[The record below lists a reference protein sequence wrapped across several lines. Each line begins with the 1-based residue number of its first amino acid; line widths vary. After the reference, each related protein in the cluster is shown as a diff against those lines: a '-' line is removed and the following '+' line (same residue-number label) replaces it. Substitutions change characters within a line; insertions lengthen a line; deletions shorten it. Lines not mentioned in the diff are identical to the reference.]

1 MISIVYFVLFLI
13 LLFIC
18 FIVLLKA
25 LDILYL
31 KSFFKTI
38 TCLLIVFFAVV
49 FPFLGT
55 YCIAKVL
62 SHEEVISFFE
72 VTYLGQKISTF
83 FQFYFIPLFLI
94 FTIISMMVMGYIVLG
109 KLQKQSTKPFLI
121 PDGPNVRNDNLNI
134 EENGFK
140 IRPLTKHDQ
149 EDLLKWLTD
158 EKVLEYHDGRDMK
171 YDIELIQ
178 KQYYNQKNIARYILE
193 KDNESIG
200 YLQYYPLTKKELS
213 KYDFGIDAVVYGI
226 DYFIGLPKYFRK
238 HYDIQFMIMIRDYF
252 LSHNIELLV
261 VDPLIENRRDITC
274 FEKCGFEIYR
284 ILPHHRFHEGVYHD
298 CYLMVCTRDKLHAP
312 VEVRKKKKTSSKKKI
327 NKERDK

>member
-38 TCLLIVFFAVV
+38 TCLFIVFFAIV

-62 SHEEVISFFE
+62 SHEEVIVFFE
-72 VTYLGQKISTF
+72 STYLGQKISTF
-83 FQFYFIPLFLI
+83 FQIYFIPLYFI
-94 FTIISMMVMGYIVLG
+94 FAIISIMVMVYIVLG
-109 KLQKQSTKPFLI
+109 KLQKQSTKPFLV

-140 IRPLTKHDQ
+140 IRPLMENDK
-149 EDLLKWLTD
+149 EALLKWLTD
-158 EKVLEYHDGRDMK
+158 EKVLEYHDGRDVK
-171 YDIELIQ
+171 YDMELIQ

-193 KDNESIG
+193 KDSEKVG
-200 YLQYYPLTKKELS
+200 YLQYYPLTQEELS
-213 KYDFGIDAVVYGI
+213 KYDFGIDTIVYGI
-226 DYFIGLPKYFRK
+226 DYFIGIPKYFRK
-238 HYDIQFMIMIRDYF
+238 HYDIQFVIMIRDYL
-252 LSHNIELLV
+252 LSHNIDLLV
-261 VDPLIENRRDITC
+261 VDPLIENKRDITC

-284 ILPHHRFHEGVYHD
+284 TLPHHRFHEGIHHD
-298 CYLMVCTRDKLHAP
+298 CYLMVCTKEKLHTP
-312 VEVRKKKKTSSKKKI
+312 VIVRKKANTKKKTNSKKK
-327 NKERDK
+327 